1 MSIDTIIPISGFSE
15 PFSSMSHLFAA
26 AIFLFFGI
34 WLIYRERD
42 SLTKIVA
49 LSIFTFSGVFLLS
62 MSGVFH
68 LLEPQGSARDV
79 LQRLDHAGIFLLI
92 AGTIT
97 PVHSILFR
105 GIWRWGMLLM
115 IWAIAITSITFKT
128 IYFHDLSEWFGL
140 SLYLGMGWLGAIT
153 GVLLFRRYG
162 FAFIKPLIYGALAY
176 TSGAVMEFVRMPILI
191 PGVIGPHELFHIA
204 VLMGLGYHFA
214 FVLSFSSLPIPTR
227 KTSPRE

>member
-1 MSIDTIIPISGFSE
+1 
-15 PFSSMSHLFAA
+15 MSHLFAA

-42 SLTKIVA
+42 NLTKIVA

-68 LLEPQGSARDV
+68 LLEPRGSARDV

-92 AGTIT
+92 AGTFT
-97 PVHSILFR
+97 AVHSILFR

-115 IWAIAITSITFKT
+115 IWAIAITSITLKT
-128 IYFHDLSEWFGL
+128 IYFHDLSEWLGL

-153 GVLLFRRYG
+153 GVLLFRRFG
-162 FAFIKPLIYGALAY
+162 FVFIKPLIYGALAY
-176 TSGAVMEFVRMPILI
+176 SIGAVMEFVRMPVLI

-204 VLMGLGYHFA
+204 VLLGLGYHSA
-214 FVLSFSSLPIPTR
+214 FVLSFSNLPMPVQKINTR
-227 KTSPRE
+227 E